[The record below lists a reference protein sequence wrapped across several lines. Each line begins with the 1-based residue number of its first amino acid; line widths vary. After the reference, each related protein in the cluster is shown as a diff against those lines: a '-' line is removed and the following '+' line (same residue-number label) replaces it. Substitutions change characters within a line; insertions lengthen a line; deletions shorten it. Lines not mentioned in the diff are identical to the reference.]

1 MILLARRPCTKSPFH
16 VWCKTQ
22 LPSCFATGQLWV
34 NFLSSLQKCNIKIV
48 KIINLQFW
56 EEKKNRIKRQTWDSN
71 FLQFWPFLRIL
82 SLDLI
87 ILISFSVFCLSHEKE
102 MKKVIAAFLS
112 YNSDVISHNSDFFSL
127 NSKITSHSSVFLSF
141 FPTTEKKNVRVLSHW
156 SDVFLVMLQ
165 SPDTCVFFH
174 ICVSVRF
181 EFAQAVHSLVH
192 MWSSH
197 VLNVYSLTVRSC
209 IVSLL
214 VVMLLCL
221 M

>member
-1 MILLARRPCTKSPFH
+1 M
-16 VWCKTQ
+16 
-22 LPSCFATGQLWV
+22 
-34 NFLSSLQKCNIKIV
+34 
-48 KIINLQFW
+48 
-56 EEKKNRIKRQTWDSN
+56 
-71 FLQFWPFLRIL
+71 QFWPFLRIL

-102 MKKVIAAFLS
+102 MKKVIAAFYLT
-112 YNSDVISHNSDFFSL
+112 ILMLFLTIQIFFL
-127 NSKITSHSSVFLSF
+127 WILRLHLTVLFFFLF
-141 FPTTEKKNVRVLSHW
+141 FPPQKKKLSGFCHIDLMYSW
-156 SDVFLVMLQ
+156 LCYRALTLVY
-165 SPDTCVFFH
+165 FF
-174 ICVSVRF
+174 IF